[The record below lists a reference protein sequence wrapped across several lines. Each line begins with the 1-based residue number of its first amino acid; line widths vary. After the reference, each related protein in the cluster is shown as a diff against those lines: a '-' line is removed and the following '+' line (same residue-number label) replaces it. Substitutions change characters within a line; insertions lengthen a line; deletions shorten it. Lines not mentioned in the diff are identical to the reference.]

1 MEEFKSKLQVEPLIN
16 YNKEF
21 ESEKLNETDIT
32 KMYFYIKYLFLV
44 IIIILQWVVVKP
56 TAKMKMLYIMLYI

>member
-21 ESEKLNETDIT
+21 ESEELNEVDRQRCI
-32 KMYFYIKYLFLV
+32 FI
-44 IIIILQWVVVKP
+44 
-56 TAKMKMLYIMLYI
+56 